1 MRELAGGEGAP
12 LRLVLDG
19 ARSGEEVLRAGVVS
33 PGVEIAV
40 GRETL
45 RFDRKRS
52 ERARR
57 DPGGP
62 PGAARGLAS

>member
-12 LRLVLDG
+12 LRLVLDD

-33 PGVEIAV
+33 AGVEIAV

-45 RFDRKRS
+45 RFDRQRS
-52 ERARR
+52 DVRVGVA
-57 DPGGP
+57 GGP